1 MVNKKDFCGNN
12 FSDVPEGWFVYSL
25 GQNPAFCLWECHL
38 VRLGQAD
45 ISDSKKNN
53 VFVEDYD
60 TPLQAIRAAAELVRK
75 IGNNER
81 I

>member
-38 VRLGQAD
+38 VRLNQAFIFETD
-45 ISDSKKNN
+45 KNN
-53 VFVEDYD
+53 VFVEEYD
-60 TPLQAIRAAAELVRK
+60 TPLQAIHAAAELVRK
-75 IGNNER
+75 IDGHEH